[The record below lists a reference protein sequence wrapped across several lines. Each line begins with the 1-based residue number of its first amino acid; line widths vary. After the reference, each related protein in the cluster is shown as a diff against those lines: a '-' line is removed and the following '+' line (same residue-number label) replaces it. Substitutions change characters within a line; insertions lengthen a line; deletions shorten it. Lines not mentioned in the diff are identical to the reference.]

1 MADFKV
7 GDRVRVR
14 KGLRKRHYGNH
25 EIPHG
30 IGVVLKLDTTDGTV
44 EVRYDRKDCWFLS
57 DELELVA
64 TAEPAEP
71 ATAAPDPRDAE
82 IERLKARVAELES
95 RQSDADRAY
104 YRKLVVAC
112 LRRSWSGVISIADA
126 VFAEVKRREGGG
138 DSTSERPLQE
148 NCKKNFLVRGKNLL
162 GG

>member
-95 RQSDADRAY
+95 QAADTKSSPAAQDDNRLIRCIVVAGLLAGSTSRWRLSDA
-104 YRKLVVAC
+104 
-112 LRRSWSGVISIADA
+112 SIADA
-126 VFAEVKRREGGG
+126 FDNAADVLAELKRREGG
-138 DSTSERPLQE
+138 
-148 NCKKNFLVRGKNLL
+148 VA
-162 GG
+162 

>member
-95 RQSDADRAY
+95 RIASDDRVY
-104 YRKLVVAC
+104 YRQLVAEMSC
-112 LRRSWSGVISIADA
+112 GLMAYPESSIRANGFSNVVCDFADV
-126 VFAEVKRREGGG
+126 VFAEVKRREGGAA
-138 DSTSERPLQE
+138 
-148 NCKKNFLVRGKNLL
+148 
-162 GG
+162 

>member
-1 MADFKV
+1 MASFKV
-7 GDRVRVR
+7 GDRVRSIECIVVR
-14 KGLRKRHYGNH
+14 SDDDGLCYLQLPNGDKR
-25 EIPHG
+25 
-30 IGVVLKLDTTDGTV
+30 
-44 EVRYDRKDCWFLS
+44 WFYSS
-57 DELELVA
+57 DFELV
-64 TAEPAEP
+64 EP
-71 ATAAPDPRDAE
+71 AAPDPRDAE